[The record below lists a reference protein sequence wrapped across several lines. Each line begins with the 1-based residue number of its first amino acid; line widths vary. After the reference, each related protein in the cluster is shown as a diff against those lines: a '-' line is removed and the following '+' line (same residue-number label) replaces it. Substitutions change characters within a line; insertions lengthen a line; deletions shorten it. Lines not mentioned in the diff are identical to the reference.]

1 LLAGVPDDDRGR
13 SLKALVAENTALR
26 EENERLARKIAE
38 LEARLSKSSQNSSM
52 PPSSDSPGTRAEA
65 TKIRAE
71 RRAEQKRERQAEV
84 RRRGKQVGVPGKN
97 LPVRENPDEIV
108 THEPGQCSSCE
119 EDLSGAADE
128 GFEARQVFDVP
139 DPKLIC
145 TEHRSVRRRCRCG
158 TVMAGGFPPEAKAP
172 TSYGPKLRAAT
183 LYLLHGQ
190 HLPVERTAEA
200 ISAMLGADI
209 STGFV
214 ASLAGEAARGL
225 SGFMDELRRRLRA
238 ARVIHVGETTTRC
251 APRSGGCT
259 SWPMSCTRTCSPV
272 TPARDPP
279 LRRRACSGTSPAS
292 WCTTGSRCTS
302 RQDRATL
309 AICLAHMLRD
319 LASVGAR
326 WN

>member
-1 LLAGVPDDDRGR
+1 MPDDDRGR
-13 SLKALVAENTALR
+13 SLKALAAEKTALR

-52 PPSSDSPGTRAEA
+52 PPSLDSPGKRAEA

-84 RRRGKQVGVPGKN
+84 RRRGKQVGAPGQN
-97 LPVRENPDEIV
+97 LPVRENPAEIV

-145 TEHRSVRRRCRCG
+145 TEHRLVRRRCRCE

-183 LYLLHGQ
+183 LYLLHG
-190 HLPVERTAEA
+190 RTCR
-200 ISAMLGADI
+200 S
-209 STGFV
+209 
-214 ASLAGEAARGL
+214 
-225 SGFMDELRRRLRA
+225 SGPRRRSRRCSEPMSRRA
-238 ARVIHVGETTTRC
+238 SS
-251 APRSGGCT
+251 PRSLERPLGGY
-259 SWPMSCTRTCSPV
+259 R
-272 TPARDPP
+272 
-279 LRRRACSGTSPAS
+279 AS
-292 WCTTGSRCTS
+292 WTSCEDGSVRP
-302 RQDRATL
+302 
-309 AICLAHMLRD
+309 
-319 LASVGAR
+319 G
-326 WN
+326 